1 SKPSRNESRCL
12 THFPTP
18 VPSFRSYAFGFQI
31 KISSLCRSH
40 FRIINLVGLKNMT
53 IEDAL
58 SLHNAFRP
66 GGKLHAAHAFS
77 CKEPPADDLLD
88 LDRVYLVSPS
98 DDWIAK
104 ISESKKLR
112 SLAIKTPRASDLGPL
127 GKLSLVQFEVSYPTR
142 IKDWGF

>member
-1 SKPSRNESRCL
+1 M
-12 THFPTP
+12 
-18 VPSFRSYAFGFQI
+18 
-31 KISSLCRSH
+31 SSD
-40 FRIINLVGLKNMT
+40 VGLKTMT

-66 GGKLHAAHAFS
+66 GGKLHGAHAFS
-77 CKEPPADDLLD
+77 CKEAPADDLLD

-112 SLAIKTPRASDLGPL
+112 SLAIKT
-127 GKLSLVQFEVSYPTR
+127 
-142 IKDWGF
+142 